1 MEGAAHPVVESRID
15 ALPSVP
21 LLLARVP
28 RGTGEAPRLPE
39 AERLVLADQALAAMV
54 LRVANSPL
62 YGKPGGIVSLD
73 AAVRHLGAAV
83 VRRIAAGMAASVSP
97 PAATGLERHRF
108 VEHYLA
114 AAAACKALAKRTG
127 VSPEDAYA
135 AGLLHSLG
143 QAAFAWGSAPKYA
156 EVLRRSADEKRPLR
170 DVEKELMV

>member
-1 MEGAAHPVVESRID
+1 MERNESPLD

-28 RGTGEAPRLPE
+28 REGGDAPRLPE

-62 YGKPGGIVSLD
+62 YGRPGGIVSLD

-83 VRRIAAGMAASVSP
+83 VRRIAAGMTV
-97 PAATGLERHRF
+97 ATEPSSDGGLDRPRF
-108 VEHYLA
+108 VEHFLA
-114 AAAACKALAKRTG
+114 AAAASRALARRVG
-127 VSPEDAYA
+127 GIPPDDAYA

-143 QAAFAWGSAPKYA
+143 QAVFAWRSARKYG
-156 EVLRRSADEKRPLR
+156 EVLRRSASEGKALCDL
-170 DVEKELMV
+170 EKELLGNDHG